1 MCALQDALVSN
12 NSVSFPDESFHTKC
26 DESSWGAS
34 LFGAVYKLAIET
46 VLALLTIARFVA
58 KLIKYPLTT

>member
-26 DESSWGAS
+26 DESSWRRYS

-46 VLALLTIARFVA
+46 VLTLLTIARF
-58 KLIKYPLTT
+58 LMLS